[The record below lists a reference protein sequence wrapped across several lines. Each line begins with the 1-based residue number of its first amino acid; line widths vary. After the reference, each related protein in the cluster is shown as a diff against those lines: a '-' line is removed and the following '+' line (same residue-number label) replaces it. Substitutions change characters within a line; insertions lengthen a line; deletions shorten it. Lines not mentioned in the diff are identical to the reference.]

1 MDQAT
6 KEMEPMSNATT
17 AASATEEGITSLPT
31 CKNGCEIDSENALHS
46 DGYCD
51 ACHEYPE
58 G

>member
-1 MDQAT
+1 
-6 KEMEPMSNATT
+6 MSNATT
-17 AASATEEGITSLPT
+17 AASITEEGITSLPT